1 MAKKRKAAEPK
12 PQPPPPKEESEEE
25 EEEDEDED
33 EDEQDGGEEGESSSE
48 EQGDEDESESES
60 SEDEDEASKSETI
73 KQLLEPFAKDQ
84 LIAILKEASADDPSL
99 LSELIKSTESDPVH
113 RKIFVHGLGWDTTDE
128 ALTSA
133 FKPFGPIEE
142 CKAVTDKATGRC
154 KGYGF
159 VLFKTRA
166 ATRKALKEPQKRI
179 GNRTASCQ
187 LAASGPPSAAPVS
200 SDASSR
206 KMYIANVAPLVSPEK
221 LRAFFAKFGEIEDGP
236 SGMDRVTGKF
246 RGFAV
251 IVYKT
256 LEGIN
261 KALQEP
267 VKNFEGTKLE
277 CSLFV
282 EGRNSKTVKK
292 GAPAAVAAGGSA
304 VGGAGASAGPNNVGF
319 QNFPVGLN
327 QGLVGQNYHP
337 AAVLLGQNAGLGL
350 LNPLLGFGGASLNQM
365 VMNPSFPGAI
375 SAPLSRNTGASMGLN
390 PGFGVQQD
398 INSMSPSMINAY
410 NNQAALQGL
419 GAYQNSQ
426 LGQTQASG
434 VSTVGRGQHGAGSGG
449 PNLGR

>member
-1 MAKKRKAAEPK
+1 MAKKRKAAEAK
-12 PQPPPPKEESEEE
+12 PQPPPLKEESEEEEEE

-33 EDEQDGGEEGESSSE
+33 DGEEGESSSE
-48 EQGDEDESESES
+48 EEGDEDESESES
-60 SEDEDEASKSETI
+60 SSDEDEASKRETI
-73 KQLLEPFAKDQ
+73 KQLLEPFTKDQ
-84 LIAILKEASADDPSL
+84 LIAIIKEASANNPSL
-99 LSELIKSTESDPVH
+99 LAELIKSTESDPVH

-128 ALTSA
+128 VLTSA

-142 CKAVTDKATGRC
+142 CKAVADKVTGRC

-179 GNRTASCQ
+179 GNRTTSCQ
-187 LAASGPPSAAPVS
+187 LAAAGPTSAAPVS
-200 SDASSR
+200 SDVSSR
-206 KMYIANVAPLVSPEK
+206 KMYIANVAPQVSPEK

-246 RGFAV
+246 RGFAI
-251 IVYKT
+251 IVYKS
-256 LEGIN
+256 LEGIS

-292 GAPAAVAAGGSA
+292 AAPAPATVG
-304 VGGAGASAGPNNVGF
+304 GGAGASATPNNVGF

-350 LNPLLGFGGASLNQM
+350 LNPLLGFGGGTLNQV
-365 VMNPSFPGAI
+365 VMNPSFPSAI
-375 SAPLSRNTGASMGLN
+375 STPLSRNTGASMGLN
-390 PGFGVQQD
+390 PGFGLQQD
-398 INSMSPSMINAY
+398 INSISPSVISAY
-410 NNQAALQGL
+410 NTQAALQGL

-426 LGQTQASG
+426 LGQTSASG
-434 VSTVGRGQHGAGSGG
+434 VSSVGRGQPGAGSGG
-449 PNLGR
+449 SNLGR

>member
-1 MAKKRKAAEPK
+1 MAKKRKTVEPE

-25 EEEDEDED
+25 EEEEEEEDED
-33 EDEQDGGEEGESSSE
+33 EEEDEEGSESSSE
-48 EQGDEDESESES
+48 EQEDEEASESES
-60 SEDEDEASKSETI
+60 SEEEDEASKRETI
-73 KQLLEPFAKDQ
+73 KQLLEPFTKDQ
-84 LIAILKEASADDPSL
+84 LIAILKEASANDPSL

-113 RKIFVHGLGWDTTDE
+113 RKIFVHGLAWDTTDE

-142 CKAVTDKATGRC
+142 CKAVNDKATGRC

-166 ATRKALKEPQKRI
+166 ATRKALKEPHKKI
-179 GNRTASCQ
+179 GNRMASCQ
-187 LAASGPPSAAPVS
+187 LAAAGPPSAAPVS

-206 KMYIANVAPLVSPEK
+206 KMYIANVAPQVSTEK

-236 SGMDRVTGKF
+236 SGMDKVTGKF
-246 RGFAV
+246 RGFAI
-251 IVYKT
+251 IVYKS

-261 KALQEP
+261 KALEEP
-267 VKNFEGTKLE
+267 VKDFEGTRLE

-292 GAPAAVAAGGSA
+292 AAPAAAAVGGGA
-304 VGGAGASAGPNNVGF
+304 VGGAGASTAPNNIGF
-319 QNFPVGLN
+319 QNFPAGFN

-350 LNPLLGFGGASLNQM
+350 LNPFLGFGGGSLNQV

-390 PGFGVQQD
+390 SGFGLQQD
-398 INSMSPSMINAY
+398 INSISPSVISAY
-410 NNQAALQGL
+410 NTQAALQGL

-426 LGQTQASG
+426 LGQTSALGAS
-434 VSTVGRGQHGAGSGG
+434 SVGRGQPGAGSGG
-449 PNLGR
+449 SNLGR